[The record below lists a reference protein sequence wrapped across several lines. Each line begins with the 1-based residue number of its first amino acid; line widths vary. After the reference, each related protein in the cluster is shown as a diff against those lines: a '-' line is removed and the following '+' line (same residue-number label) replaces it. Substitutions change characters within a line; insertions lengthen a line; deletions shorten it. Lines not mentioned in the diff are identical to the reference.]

1 MSEEEYARLESGEPM
16 SPFDDMFGD
25 GGDGGGGES
34 SANARAERA
43 ACEAVANQV
52 KRFRVCISMFLPS
65 LCFRCSWFVWLSINS
80 LFVASFSFLYRTL

>member
-25 GGDGGGGES
+25 GDGVET

-52 KRFRVCISMFLPS
+52 RRFEAHFNVSPLS
-65 LCFRCSWFVWLSINS
+65 QCSCCAWFVRLSINS
-80 LFVASFSFLYRTL
+80 LFYLLRVVVV